1 MTYAIVSLGG
11 KQYRVSEGQKLLV
24 DRLREEEGATF
35 TLSPLLVGGN
45 GETQL
50 GAGDVTVTAKVV
62 GHVLGKKI
70 RIGKYRPKNGFRRH
84 TGFRSRLSHI
94 QIEKIGSTGVR
105 RSKSKAAA
113 EPPSEDATTGS

>member
-24 DRLREEEGATF
+24 DRLREDEGATL

-45 GETQL
+45 GEAQL
-50 GAGDVTVTAKVV
+50 DAGDVTVTATVV

-84 TGFRSRLSHI
+84 TGFRSRLSQI
-94 QIEKIGSTGVR
+94 QIETIGASRGGR
-105 RSKSKAAA
+105 RKRPVETAPDN
-113 EPPSEDATTGS
+113 ETTEG

>member
-11 KQYRVSEGQKLLV
+11 KQYRVSEGQRLLV
-24 DRLREEEGATF
+24 DRLRQEEGASF

-50 GAGDVTVTAKVV
+50 GAGDVTVTATVV
-62 GHVLGKKI
+62 GHVLGMKI
-70 RIGKYRPKNGFRRH
+70 RIGKYRPKNGYRRH

-94 QIEKIGSTGVR
+94 QIETIGSSGR
-105 RSKSKAAA
+105 RRA
-113 EPPSEDATTGS
+113 ETPAETDPDDATER

>member
-24 DRLREEEGATF
+24 DRLREDEGATV

-50 GAGDVTVTAKVV
+50 GAGDVTVTATVV

-70 RIGKYRPKNGFRRH
+70 RIGKYRPKNGYRRH
-84 TGFRSRLSHI
+84 TGFRSKLSHI
-94 QIEKIGSTGVR
+94 QIEAIGSSGGR
-105 RSKSKAAA
+105 RSKTPA
-113 EPPSEDATTGS
+113 ETPSDDEMTES